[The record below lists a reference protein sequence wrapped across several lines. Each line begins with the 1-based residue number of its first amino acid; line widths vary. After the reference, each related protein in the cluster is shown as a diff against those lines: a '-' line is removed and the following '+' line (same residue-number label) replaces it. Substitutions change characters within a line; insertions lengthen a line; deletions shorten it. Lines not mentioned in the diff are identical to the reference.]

1 MRECAKSWWIRWRK
15 RILES
20 GGQVHLLIKQ
30 EIQSKYIFFSVLELK
45 VTQVCSPMQLRY
57 SKRNCIYSV
66 RNASPT
72 SQWRRRK
79 RRKRP
84 LGRLLGRWGWWWC
97 WGGSWRLRDPCFHTA
112 KHDQPQESTLQILW
126 KYLQINACLKTLW
139 KYLPKNLKIFTDA
152 CPKTWT
158 SLGTGCYLFI
168 LGLTLRYQIKEKKKN
183 QKNAILFGDLFYI
196 YFYMRNHFPS
206 NMCNWS

>member
-72 SQWRRRK
+72 SQRRRRK

-112 KHDQPQESTLQILW
+112 KHDQPHDVHL
-126 KYLQINACLKTLW
+126 AD
-139 KYLPKNLKIFTDA
+139 PVKIFTDA

-168 LGLTLRYQIKEKKKN
+168 LGLNLRYQIKKKKP
-183 QKNAILFGDLFYI
+183 QKNAILFEDLFFI
-196 YFYMRNHFPS
+196 STWGTISPQT
-206 NMCNWS
+206 CGIEVKPL